1 MARNYLTEMFRLL
14 GFQIGS
20 HNPIQKYK
28 SFAIPANLDGAS
40 QIASGGIYGTY
51 VDLEGT
57 AKNEAEL
64 CTRYRDMSGQPECD
78 QAIEDIIT
86 DAIVQEDNKPAL
98 SINLDKLEQPEKI
111 KTETRKCFDEI
122 LKLLNFN
129 EDGMEIFKRWY
140 VDGRLFYHIMIDPDS
155 PEDGIKEL
163 RNLDPRR
170 VRKIREIKKK
180 LGEGGVEIVD
190 SILEYYLY
198 NERGIVN
205 VEATTAIGVKIAV
218 DSICY
223 VHSGLI
229 DSTRNMVVSYLHKAI
244 KPLNQLRAM
253 EDAHVIYRL
262 SRAAERRVFYVD
274 VGNMP
279 TNRAE
284 QYIKIIMN
292 DFRNKLVYDSDTGQV
307 RDDHKF
313 LSMQEDFF
321 LPRREGGKGT
331 EVTTLPGG
339 SNLQIEDIM
348 YFQERLYKALHVPAS
363 RLKSD
368 AGFGVGREAEIS
380 RDEVKFSRFITK
392 LRKRFD
398 HLLKELLKIQ
408 LELRG
413 IITKDEWEIFRE
425 NIDIDYSKDSVFS
438 EAKDQ
443 EIWTTRFQL
452 LAAIDPN
459 PPIDR
464 YISREWV
471 FKNVL
476 KLDDDA
482 LELMKE
488 QIKKEKPEV
497 EAEKAASLDTGAF
510 FEDETPPPPA
520 TKKKT
525 SEKKKVNE

>member
-1 MARNYLTEMFRLL
+1 MARNFLLESFRLL
-14 GFQIGS
+14 GFQVGD

-64 CTRYRDMSGQPECD
+64 ITRYRDISCQPEAD
-78 QAIEDIIT
+78 AAIEDIIT

-229 DSTRNMVVSYLHKAI
+229 DS
-244 KPLNQLRAM
+244 P
-253 EDAHVIYRL
+253 
-262 SRAAERRVFYVD
+262 
-274 VGNMP
+274 
-279 TNRAE
+279 
-284 QYIKIIMN
+284 
-292 DFRNKLVYDSDTGQV
+292 
-307 RDDHKF
+307 
-313 LSMQEDFF
+313 
-321 LPRREGGKGT
+321 
-331 EVTTLPGG
+331 
-339 SNLQIEDIM
+339 
-348 YFQERLYKALHVPAS
+348 
-363 RLKSD
+363 
-368 AGFGVGREAEIS
+368 
-380 RDEVKFSRFITK
+380 
-392 LRKRFD
+392 
-398 HLLKELLKIQ
+398 
-408 LELRG
+408 
-413 IITKDEWEIFRE
+413 
-425 NIDIDYSKDSVFS
+425 
-438 EAKDQ
+438 
-443 EIWTTRFQL
+443 EIW
-452 LAAIDPN
+452 
-459 PPIDR
+459 
-464 YISREWV
+464 
-471 FKNVL
+471 
-476 KLDDDA
+476 
-482 LELMKE
+482 
-488 QIKKEKPEV
+488 
-497 EAEKAASLDTGAF
+497 
-510 FEDETPPPPA
+510 
-520 TKKKT
+520 
-525 SEKKKVNE
+525 